1 MGSHRYFW
9 DDEEGGN
16 VEHIEEHGLTPDDVE
31 EAFQC
36 VLRHTTSR
44 SSRRPALFGL
54 THDGRLI
61 FVVYEEIDEGLVYV
75 HTAYE
80 PLESE

>member
-1 MGSHRYFW
+1 MTSHRFLW

-16 VEHIEEHGLTPDDVE
+16 VEHIAEHGLTPDDVE

-36 VLRHTTSR
+36 VLRHAKSR

-61 FVVYEEIDEGLVYV
+61 FAVYEEIDEGLVYV

-80 PLESE
+80 PLEPE